1 MIAYTL
7 LLIWLVSHIICLY
20 IAKKRNVKL
29 TLLWR
34 LIGVILGPLAI
45 PLVFLLKKN
54 INPET

>member
-7 LLIWLVSHIICLY
+7 LFIWLASHIVCLY
-20 IAKKRNVKL
+20 IAKKRNVKP

-45 PLVFLLKKN
+45 PLVFFLKKSM
-54 INPET
+54 NPET